1 MLFFLSHLKN
11 LKNILIMDNFKDNRK
26 YKTIGEV
33 AKILNLINLKKGS
46 LSTHTI
52 RFWEKE
58 FKQIKPK
65 IFTGNRRYYDE
76 NSINILKKIKF
87 LLKDKGMTLNGVK
100 KVLNSKDSDIDE
112 LYNTSIKH
120 KKIIKSK
127 VLKIK
132 NIISEFKDG
141 KKNTR

>member
-1 MLFFLSHLKN
+1 MISTKE
-11 LKNILIMDNFKDNRK
+11 DSK

-33 AKILNLINLKKGS
+33 AKILNLINQKNGLP
-46 LSTHTI
+46 STHTI

-76 NSINILKKIKF
+76 NSINILKKIKY

-100 KVLNSKDSDIDE
+100 KVLNSTDSDIDE
-112 LYNTSIKH
+112 FYNTTINQKNIIKA
-120 KKIIKSK
+120 KIIK
-127 VLKIK
+127 IK
-132 NIISEFKDG
+132 KLVKEIKS
-141 KKNTR
+141 

>member
-1 MLFFLSHLKN
+1 MISNKEEA
-11 LKNILIMDNFKDNRK
+11 K

-33 AKILNLINLKKGS
+33 AKILNLINQKNGS

-76 NSINILKKIKF
+76 NSINVLKKIKF
-87 LLKDKGMTLNGVK
+87 LLKDQGMTLNGVK
-100 KVLNSKDSDIDE
+100 KVLNSNDSDIDE
-112 LYNTSIKH
+112 LYNTSIKQ

-127 VLKIK
+127 ILKIK
-132 NIISEFKDG
+132 ELLNKFKD
-141 KKNTR
+141 

>member
-1 MLFFLSHLKN
+1 MISNKEEA
-11 LKNILIMDNFKDNRK
+11 K

-33 AKILNLINLKKGS
+33 AKILNLINKKNGS
-46 LSTHTI
+46 PSTHTI

-76 NSINILKKIKF
+76 SSINVLKKIKF
-87 LLKDKGMTLNGVK
+87 LLKDQGMTLNGVK

-112 LYNTSIKH
+112 LYNTSIKQ

-127 VLKIK
+127 ILKIK
-132 NIISEFKDG
+132 ELLTKFKD
-141 KKNTR
+141 